1 MRPYLEILKLVW
13 PLALGMI
20 NNAVMQFAD
29 RAYLARDSMA
39 SLEAVLPAGMLAW
52 VFMGFFQ
59 SVVGYA
65 GVFVAQYHG
74 ARDFGMCRSC
84 YRAAVAL
91 AVVSGALML
100 PMYALGNWILDLT
113 APSAEI
119 LALERTYFGPLVLGG
134 IFVYGQMAATAYFT
148 GRGLTRIVF
157 WVNLWGNLLNIALDP
172 VLIFG
177 WGCVPRMGI
186 AGAAYA
192 TVFAAAV
199 QWVALAVAAQRH
211 VLARSDLQSTIFNL
225 QSTISDLRDTIS
237 DLRAT
242 ISDLRVAS
250 SGYRVP
256 WPILVRILRFG
267 IPSGLYELLNMAS
280 FSVFVFVTG
289 GVGDVALAASNACFS
304 VNYLVF
310 APMMGFA
317 LGAQTLVGQ
326 ARGRGD
332 NAAASAAFLRTL
344 ALALGFVA
352 LVGGLTLAFHRPIL
366 SLFAPADAASS
377 AEFHSLGATLFWL
390 MSGWMFFDAADVVVS
405 GALKGAGDTRFV
417 MVWMLVCSFVLWL
430 PLVFVVRRFHNTMPA
445 LWSTMIVYVVVICVG
460 SLVRWR
466 RGKWKDIRLV

>member
-29 RAYLARDSMA
+29 RAYLAHDSMA

-74 ARDFGMCRSC
+74 AKDFGMCRAC

-91 AVVSGALML
+91 ALVAGVLML
-100 PMYALGNWILDLT
+100 PMFLLGNWILGLT
-113 APSAEI
+113 APSSEI
-119 LALERTYFGPLVLGG
+119 LALERTYFGPLILGG

-157 WVNLWGNLLNIALDP
+157 WVNLFGNLLNIALDP
-172 VLIFG
+172 ILIFG
-177 WGCVPRMGI
+177 FDFSIPLYGYDLRLQLSPMGI

-192 TVFAAAV
+192 TVFASAV
-199 QWVALAVAAQRH
+199 QWVSLAVAAHRH
-211 VLARSDLQSTIFNL
+211 TSLPNL
-225 QSTISDLRDTIS
+225 PNLPNFPN
-237 DLRAT
+237 LPN
-242 ISDLRVAS
+242 L
-250 SGYRVP
+250 
-256 WPILVRILRFG
+256 LLRILRFG
-267 IPSGLYELLNMAS
+267 IPSGLYELLNMIS

-332 NAAASAAFLRTL
+332 NAAASVAFWRTL
-344 ALALGFVA
+344 SLALGFVA
-352 LVGGLTLAFHRPIL
+352 LVGGLTLVFHRPIL
-366 SLFAPADAASS
+366 SLFAPDDVTQS
-377 AEFHSLGATLFWL
+377 AEFHSLGVTLFWL

-430 PLVFVVRRFHNTMPA
+430 PIVFLVRHFHNTMPA
-445 LWSTMIVYVVVICVG
+445 LWSTMIVYVIVICVG
-460 SLVRWR
+460 SLVRWY
-466 RGKWKDIRLV
+466 RGKWKGIRLV

>member
-1 MRPYLEILKLVW
+1 MKPYLDILKLVW

-29 RAYLARDSMA
+29 RAYLAHDSMA
-39 SLEAVLPAGMLAW
+39 SLEAVLPSGILAW

-74 ARDFGMCRSC
+74 AKDYARCRSC
-84 YRAAVAL
+84 YYAAVAL
-91 AVVSGALML
+91 AVAAGVLML
-100 PMYALGNWILDLT
+100 PLWPLGDWVLGLA
-113 APSAEI
+113 APSATV
-119 LALERTYFGPLVLGG
+119 LAMERTYYDIVILGG

-157 WVNLWGNLLNIALDP
+157 WVNLIGNLLNVALDP

-177 WGCVPRMGI
+177 WWGVPRLGI

-192 TVFAAAV
+192 TVFSAAV
-199 QWVALAVAAQRH
+199 QWVALAAAARRH
-211 VLARSDLQSTIFNL
+211 V
-225 QSTISDLRDTIS
+225 
-237 DLRAT
+237 
-242 ISDLRVAS
+242 S
-250 SGYRVP
+250 SIPRPSSLIPYP
-256 WPILVRILRFG
+256 LLMRILRFG
-267 IPSGLYELLNMAS
+267 IPSGLYELLNMVS

-289 GVGDVALAASNACFS
+289 GVGDVELVASNACFS

-310 APMMGFA
+310 APMTGFA
-317 LGAQTLVGQ
+317 LGVQTLVGQ

-332 NAAASAAFLRTL
+332 NAAAVVAFWRTL
-344 ALALGFVA
+344 ILALGFVA
-352 LVGGLTLAFHRPIL
+352 LIGGLTLAFHRPIL
-366 SLFAPADAASS
+366 SLFAPADVAQS
-377 AEFHSLGATLFWL
+377 ADFHSLGVTLFWL

-417 MVWMLVCSFVLWL
+417 MAWMLVCSFALWL
-430 PLVFVVRRFHNTMPA
+430 PLVFIVRRFHNTMPA
-445 LWSTMIVYVVVICVG
+445 LWSTMIVYVVVICAG

-466 RGKWKDIRLV
+466 RGKWKDILLV

>member
-1 MRPYLEILKLVW
+1 MKPYLEILKLVW

-29 RAYLARDSMA
+29 RAYLAHDSMA
-39 SLEAVLPAGMLAW
+39 SLEAVLPSGMLAW

-74 ARDFGMCRSC
+74 AKDFGMCRAC

-91 AVVSGALML
+91 ALVSGALML
-100 PMYALGNWILDLT
+100 PLWLLGNWILGLT
-113 APSAEI
+113 APSSEI
-119 LALERTYFGPLVLGG
+119 LALERTYFGPLILGG
-134 IFVYGQMAATAYFT
+134 VFVYGQMAATAYFT
-148 GRGLTRIVF
+148 GRSLTRIVF
-157 WVNLWGNLLNIALDP
+157 WVNLFGNLLNIALDP
-172 VLIFG
+172 ILIFG
-177 WGCVPRMGI
+177 WGFVPRLGI

-192 TVFAAAV
+192 TVFSSAV
-199 QWVALAVAAQRH
+199 QWIALAVAAHRH
-211 VLARSDLQSTIFNL
+211 VSAIPP
-225 QSTISDLRDTIS
+225 
-237 DLRAT
+237 
-242 ISDLRVAS
+242 S
-250 SGYRVP
+250 SSLIP
-256 WPILVRILRFG
+256 HSLFCRILRYG
-267 IPSGLYELLNMAS
+267 IPSGLYELLNMVS

-332 NAAASAAFLRTL
+332 NAAASIAFWRTL

-352 LVGGLTLAFHRPIL
+352 LVGGLTLACHRPIL
-366 SLFAPADAASS
+366 SLFAPADVALS
-377 AEFHSLGATLFWL
+377 AEFHSLGVTLFLL

-417 MVWMLVCSFVLWL
+417 MAWMLICSFVLWL
-430 PLVFVVRRFHNTMPA
+430 PIVFLVRHFHNTMPA
-445 LWSTMIVYVVVICVG
+445 LWSTMIVYVIVICIG
-460 SLVRWR
+460 SLVRWH
-466 RGKWKDIRLV
+466 RGRWKGIRLV

>member
-1 MRPYLEILKLVW
+1 MKAYLEILRLVW

-29 RAYLARDSMA
+29 RAYLAHDSMA

-74 ARDFGMCRSC
+74 AKDFGMCRAC

-91 AVVSGALML
+91 ALVAGVLML
-100 PMYALGNWILDLT
+100 PMFLLGNWILGQT
-113 APSAEI
+113 APSPEI
-119 LALERTYFGPLVLGG
+119 LALERTYFGPLILGG
-134 IFVYGQMAATAYFT
+134 IFVYGQMASTAYFT

-157 WVNLWGNLLNIALDP
+157 WVNLCGNLLNIGLDP
-172 VLIFG
+172 ILIFG
-177 WGCVPRMGI
+177 FDFSIPLYDYDLRLQLSPMGI
-186 AGAAYA
+186 VGAAYA
-192 TVFAAAV
+192 TVFASAV
-199 QWVALAVAAQRH
+199 QWVALAVAAHRH
-211 VLARSDLQSTIFNL
+211 LTSIPHPLFC
-225 QSTISDLRDTIS
+225 
-237 DLRAT
+237 
-242 ISDLRVAS
+242 
-250 SGYRVP
+250 
-256 WPILVRILRFG
+256 RILRFG
-267 IPSGLYELLNMAS
+267 IPSGLYELLNMIS

-326 ARGRGD
+326 DRGRGD
-332 NAAASAAFLRTL
+332 DAAASLAFWRTL

-352 LVGGLTLAFHRPIL
+352 LVGGVTLLFHRPIL
-366 SLFAPADAASS
+366 SLFAPDDVAQS
-377 AEFHSLGATLFWL
+377 AEFHSLGVTLFWL

-430 PLVFVVRRFHNTMPA
+430 PLVFVVRHFHNTMPA
-445 LWSTMIVYVVVICVG
+445 LWSTMIVYVVVICIG
-460 SLVRWR
+460 SLVRWH
-466 RGKWKDIRLV
+466 RGKWKGIRLV

>member
-1 MRPYLEILKLVW
+1 
-13 PLALGMI
+13 
-20 NNAVMQFAD
+20 
-29 RAYLARDSMA
+29 
-39 SLEAVLPAGMLAW
+39 
-52 VFMGFFQ
+52 
-59 SVVGYA
+59 
-65 GVFVAQYHG
+65 
-74 ARDFGMCRSC
+74 
-84 YRAAVAL
+84 
-91 AVVSGALML
+91 ML
-100 PMYALGNWILDLT
+100 PFWLLGNWILGLT
-113 APSAEI
+113 APSSAI
-119 LALERTYFGPLVLGG
+119 LALERTYFGPLILGG

-225 QSTISDLRDTIS
+225 QS
-237 DLRAT
+237 T

-352 LVGGLTLAFHRPIL
+352 LVGGMTLALHRPIL
-366 SLFAPADAASS
+366 SLFAPADLAQS
-377 AEFHSLGATLFWL
+377 AEFHSLGVTLFCL
-390 MSGWMFFDAADVVVS
+390 MSGWMFFDAADVVVA

-417 MVWMLVCSFVLWL
+417 MTWMLFCSFALWL
-430 PLVFVVRRFHNTMPA
+430 PLVFLVRRFHNTMPA
-445 LWSTMIVYVVVICVG
+445 LWSTMIVYVVVICCG
-460 SLVRWR
+460 SLVRWH
-466 RGKWKDIRLV
+466 RGKWKGIRLV

>member
-1 MRPYLEILKLVW
+1 MRPYLEILRLVW

-29 RAYLARDSMA
+29 RAYLAHDSMA

-74 ARDFGMCRSC
+74 AKDFGMCRAC
-84 YRAAVAL
+84 YRAAVAIAL
-91 AVVSGALML
+91 VAGVLML
-100 PMYALGNWILDLT
+100 PLWLLGNWVLCLT
-113 APSAEI
+113 APSPEI
-119 LALERTYFGPLVLGG
+119 LTLEQIYFGPLILGG
-134 IFVYGQMAATAYFT
+134 IFVYGQMAASSYFT
-148 GRGLTRIVF
+148 GRGLTRVVF
-157 WVNLWGNLLNIALDP
+157 WVNLFGNLLNIALDP
-172 VLIFG
+172 ILIFG
-177 WGCVPRMGI
+177 WGIVPRLGI

-192 TVFAAAV
+192 TVFSSAV
-199 QWVALAVAAQRH
+199 QWVALGVAAHRH
-211 VLARSDLQSTIFNL
+211 V
-225 QSTISDLRDTIS
+225 
-237 DLRAT
+237 
-242 ISDLRVAS
+242 S
-250 SGYRVP
+250 SIP
-256 WPILVRILRFG
+256 HSSSLIPHSLFCRILRYG
-267 IPSGLYELLNMAS
+267 IPSGLYELLNMVS

-332 NAAASAAFLRTL
+332 NAAAVVAFWRTL

-366 SLFAPADAASS
+366 SLFAPDDVAQS
-377 AEFHSLGATLFWL
+377 AEFHTLGVTLFWL
-390 MSGWMFFDAADVVVS
+390 MSGWMFFDAADIVVA

-417 MVWMLVCSFVLWL
+417 MAWMLVCSFVLWL
-430 PLVFVVRRFHNTMPA
+430 PIVFLVRHFHNTMPA
-445 LWSTMIVYVVVICVG
+445 LWSTMIVYVVVICIG

-466 RGKWKDIRLV
+466 RGKWKGIRLV

>member
-1 MRPYLEILKLVW
+1 MKPYLEILKLVW

-29 RAYLARDSMA
+29 RAYLAHDSMA

-74 ARDFGMCRSC
+74 AKDFGMCRVC

-91 AVVSGALML
+91 ALVAGALML
-100 PMYALGNWILDLT
+100 PMFLLGDWILGLT
-113 APSAEI
+113 APSAEV
-119 LALERTYFGPLVLGG
+119 LALERTYFGPLILGG

-157 WVNLWGNLLNIALDP
+157 WVNLFGNLLNIALDP
-172 VLIFG
+172 ILIFG
-177 WGCVPRMGI
+177 WGFVPRMGI

-192 TVFAAAV
+192 TVFSSAV
-199 QWVALAVAAQRH
+199 QWVALAVAVRRHFAHDKAVGCSVVGWFNGSIVAQ
-211 VLARSDLQSTIFNL
+211 
-225 QSTISDLRDTIS
+225 
-237 DLRAT
+237 
-242 ISDLRVAS
+242 
-250 SGYRVP
+250 
-256 WPILVRILRFG
+256 ILRFG
-267 IPSGLYELLNMAS
+267 MPSGLYELLNMIS

-304 VNYLVF
+304 VNYLIF

-332 NAAASAAFLRTL
+332 NAAASVAFWRTL

-352 LVGGLTLAFHRPIL
+352 LVGGLTLVFHRPIL
-366 SLFAPADAASS
+366 SLFAPADVAQS
-377 AEFHSLGATLFWL
+377 AEFHSLGVTLFWL
-390 MSGWMFFDAADVVVS
+390 MSGWMFFDAADIVVS

-430 PLVFVVRRFHNTMPA
+430 PLVFVVRHFHNTMPA
-445 LWSTMIVYVVVICVG
+445 LWSTMIVYVVVICIG

-466 RGKWKDIRLV
+466 CGKWKDIRLV

>member
-1 MRPYLEILKLVW
+1 MKPYLEILKLVW

-29 RAYLARDSMA
+29 RAYLAHDSMA
-39 SLEAVLPAGMLAW
+39 SLEAVLPSGMLAW

-74 ARDFGMCRSC
+74 AKDFGMCRAC

-91 AVVSGALML
+91 ALVSGALML
-100 PMYALGNWILDLT
+100 PLWLLGNWILGLT
-113 APSAEI
+113 APSSEI
-119 LALERTYFGPLVLGG
+119 LALERTYFGPLILGG

-148 GRGLTRIVF
+148 GRSLTRIVF
-157 WVNLWGNLLNIALDP
+157 WVNLFGNLLNIALDP
-172 VLIFG
+172 ILIFG
-177 WGCVPRMGI
+177 WGFVPRLGI

-192 TVFAAAV
+192 TVFSSAV
-199 QWVALAVAAQRH
+199 QWVALAVAAHRH
-211 VLARSDLQSTIFNL
+211 VSAIPP
-225 QSTISDLRDTIS
+225 
-237 DLRAT
+237 
-242 ISDLRVAS
+242 S
-250 SGYRVP
+250 SSLIP
-256 WPILVRILRFG
+256 HSLFCRILRYG
-267 IPSGLYELLNMAS
+267 IPSGLYELLNMVS

-332 NAAASAAFLRTL
+332 NAAASIAFWRTL

-352 LVGGLTLAFHRPIL
+352 LVGGLTLACHRPIL
-366 SLFAPADAASS
+366 SLFAPADVALS
-377 AEFHSLGATLFWL
+377 AEFHSLGVTLFLL

-417 MVWMLVCSFVLWL
+417 MAWMLICSFVLWL
-430 PLVFVVRRFHNTMPA
+430 PIVFLVRHFHNTMPA
-445 LWSTMIVYVVVICVG
+445 LWSTMIVYVIVICIG
-460 SLVRWR
+460 SLVRWH
-466 RGKWKDIRLV
+466 RGRWKGIRLV

>member
-1 MRPYLEILKLVW
+1 MKPYLEILKLVW

-29 RAYLARDSMA
+29 RAYLAHDSMA
-39 SLEAVLPAGMLAW
+39 SLEAVLPSGMLAW
-52 VFMGFFQ
+52 LFMGFFQ

-74 ARDFGMCRSC
+74 AKDFGMCRAC

-91 AVVSGALML
+91 ALVSGVLML
-100 PMYALGNWILDLT
+100 PLWLLGNWILGLT
-113 APSAEI
+113 APSSEI
-119 LALERTYFGPLVLGG
+119 LALERTYFGPLILGG

-148 GRGLTRIVF
+148 GRSLTRIVF
-157 WVNLWGNLLNIALDP
+157 WVNLFGNLLNIALDP
-172 VLIFG
+172 ILIFG
-177 WGCVPRMGI
+177 WGFVPRLGI

-192 TVFAAAV
+192 TVFSSAV
-199 QWVALAVAAQRH
+199 QWIALAVAAHRH
-211 VLARSDLQSTIFNL
+211 VSAIPP
-225 QSTISDLRDTIS
+225 
-237 DLRAT
+237 
-242 ISDLRVAS
+242 S
-250 SGYRVP
+250 SSLIP
-256 WPILVRILRFG
+256 HSLFCRILRYG
-267 IPSGLYELLNMAS
+267 IPSGLYELLNMVS

-332 NAAASAAFLRTL
+332 NAAASIAFWRTL

-352 LVGGLTLAFHRPIL
+352 LVGGLTLACHRPIL
-366 SLFAPADAASS
+366 SLFAPADVALS
-377 AEFHSLGATLFWL
+377 AEFHSLGVTLFLL

-417 MVWMLVCSFVLWL
+417 MAWMLICSFVLWL
-430 PLVFVVRRFHNTMPA
+430 PIVFLVRHFHNTMPA
-445 LWSTMIVYVVVICVG
+445 LWSTMIVYVVVICIG
-460 SLVRWR
+460 SLIRWR